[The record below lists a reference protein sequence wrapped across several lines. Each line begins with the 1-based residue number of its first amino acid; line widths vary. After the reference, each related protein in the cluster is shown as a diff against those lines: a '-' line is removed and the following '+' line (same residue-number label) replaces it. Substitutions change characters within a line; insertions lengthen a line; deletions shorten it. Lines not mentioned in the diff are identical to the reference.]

1 MADTRPTDEMTAFP
15 ACRHRASARVGTSQG
30 WWLWLAS
37 EPFRPFFLSGVLW
50 SIVGVSLWPLFYAN
64 HLGFYPG
71 PTHAKLMVEAFGGAF
86 LVGFLGTA
94 GPRMASAPRLVP
106 TEFCWLMALHQ
117 ASAVCHLSLRAQLG
131 DAFFAGLLASLL
143 VCLGTRVIRFKKE
156 PVPPQML
163 LALTGL
169 LCGVSGALMHMI
181 PAFAVSPERVRIAN
195 LLLYQGMLLP
205 PVVGVGAFIFPRM
218 LGGSFGEPGG
228 TRSYR
233 RSLYRAA
240 GAAVLIVGSLFLE
253 AAGHSLAGPL
263 TGAMAAMVYLVAEVR
278 WERRETGSLTSG
290 LYWALA
296 LGWLGL
302 ALPPFRY
309 AQRIPIEHLLYIGG
323 FGMLMLVVGS
333 RVLFGHSGNLPQ
345 FFVKSNW
352 VRFLVFLGVLAAAT
366 RATPAWVPMT
376 TISHHIYAAITWIL
390 LSVCWLSWH
399 RRRFLARETDGEAE
413 TPSQAPK

>member
-1 MADTRPTDEMTAFP
+1 MRAFP
-15 ACRHRASARVGTSQG
+15 ACRHKKPAGMGVPPGRWQ
-30 WWLWLAS
+30 WLAS
-37 EPFRPFFLSGVLW
+37 EPYRLFFVSGVLW

-71 PTHAKLMVEAFGGAF
+71 STHAKLMVEAFGGAF

-94 GPRMASAPRLVP
+94 GPRMASAPRLSP
-106 TEFCWLMALHQ
+106 AEFCWLMVLHQ

-131 DAFFAGLLASLL
+131 DALFAGLLASLL
-143 VCLGTRVIRFKKE
+143 VCLATRVIRFKKE
-156 PVPPQML
+156 PIPPQML

-169 LCGVSGALMHMI
+169 LCGIVGALMHMI

-205 PVVGVGAFIFPRM
+205 PVLGVGAFIFPRM
-218 LGGSFGEPGG
+218 LGGASVNRETLGATGG
-228 TRSYR
+228 RCS
-233 RSLYRAA
+233 RAA

-253 AAGHSLAGPL
+253 AAGHSVAGPL
-263 TGAMAAMVYLVAEVR
+263 TRAMAAMVYLVAEVR

-376 TISHHIYAAITWIL
+376 TISHHIYAAITWII
-390 LSVCWLSWH
+390 LSVCWLTWH